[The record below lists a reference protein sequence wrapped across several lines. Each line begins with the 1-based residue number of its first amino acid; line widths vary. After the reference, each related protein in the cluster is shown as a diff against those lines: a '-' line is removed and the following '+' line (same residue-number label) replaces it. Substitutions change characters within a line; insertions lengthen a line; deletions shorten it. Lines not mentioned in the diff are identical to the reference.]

1 MLVVDLNIDN
11 IQIAGR
17 LSKHPCVTLIGLPRQ
32 IDCGKFSL
40 VSGHIVF
47 NHYIPRYGN
56 IE

>member
-1 MLVVDLNIDN
+1 VDLNIDN